1 MRSLADRRCRFTQ
14 RLALVLSALALA
26 LALLAGPRAASAQQ
40 PPGSATAS
48 ASVRA
53 PVRPPSGGQTTPPEE
68 DRAKSTPRR
77 ALGAFLKYA
86 RAGDLQR
93 AADFLDLRGLARGRE
108 KVEGPELAGMLL
120 RVLEWRVELD
130 AEALPDEPN
139 PPGVGAEGIVL
150 DVAEIGDQTHVLA
163 LSQVKLPNGTTA
175 WMFPRTTVAAVRPI
189 YEANQRRWLEEQVPE
204 WLKRRQGPGLL
215 IWQWL
220 GLALLALAA
229 YGVGRGLGKLLV
241 RTIINLVGRYF
252 MSAMS
257 LVRALSRPA
266 RLALGVVV
274 FELGVPY
281 LVLPASVE
289 RALGKGSNIL
299 YIFAAAHAVVGIV
312 RVATSTWEQ
321 KLPEDTIGIVE
332 NRGLRT
338 RLAMLRRIGTVVVG
352 FVAAG
357 LALLQFEVVRSVGL
371 SILAS
376 AGIVGVLVGIAA
388 QRTLGGIIAG
398 IEMSI
403 TEPVRIGDMV
413 EFDPGKF
420 GTVEQI
426 YFTYIVVRLWDDRRQ
441 IVPVT
446 RVMAAPFENWTRTG
460 VDLLVSVEI
469 FADYA
474 MPIETL
480 REAFRD
486 ACAKCEKWDKRSWR
500 VDVMEITDKAIRVR
514 GTASV
519 ASASNAYDLR
529 VELRERWFAFLQQLE
544 GGKYLPHGRVM
555 SASVE
560 EAPPPSSRPQLEA
573 PSSTTPDSSSSKP
586 SPKKA

>member
-1 MRSLADRRCRFTQ
+1 MRSPADLESCFTRRV
-14 RLALVLSALALA
+14 VLFVSALAIVLA
-26 LALLAGPRAASAQQ
+26 FVAGPRAALAQQ
-40 PPGSATAS
+40 PAPS
-48 ASVRA
+48 ASTSARA
-53 PVRPPSGGQTTPPEE
+53 PIRAPSAVQLTPLDE

-77 ALGAFLKYA
+77 ALAGFLRYA

-93 AADFLDLRGLARGRE
+93 AAEFLDLRGVARGRE
-108 KVEGPELAGMLL
+108 KLEGPELAGMLL

-130 AEALPDEPN
+130 PDALPDETS
-139 PPGVGAEGIVL
+139 PPGVGPEGIVL

-163 LSQVKLPNGTTA
+163 LQQVKLPNGTTA
-175 WMFPRTTVAAVRPI
+175 WMFPRSTVAAVRPI
-189 YEANQRRWLEEQVPE
+189 YEANKRRWLEEHVPD

-215 IWQWL
+215 VWQWL

-229 YGVGRGLGKLLV
+229 YGVGRGLGRLLV
-241 RTIINLVGRYF
+241 RSIIHVVGRF
-252 MSAMS
+252 FESAMS
-257 LVRALSRPA
+257 LVRALARPA
-266 RLALGVVV
+266 RLALGVAV
-274 FELGVPY
+274 FEIGLPY

-289 RALGKGSNIL
+289 RAIGKGSNIV
-299 YIFAAAHAVVGIV
+299 YIFAAALAVVGIV

-338 RLAMLRRIGTVVVG
+338 RLAMLRRIATVIVG
-352 FVAAG
+352 IVAAG

-376 AGIVGVLVGIAA
+376 AGIVGVLVGFAA
-388 QRTLGGIIAG
+388 QRTLGGVIAG

-413 EFDPGKF
+413 EFEQGEF

-460 VDLLVSVEI
+460 VDLLVPVEI
-469 FADYA
+469 LADHA
-474 MPIETL
+474 TPIETL
-480 REAFRD
+480 RQAFHE
-486 ACAKCEKWDKRSWR
+486 CCEKSDKWDKRSWR
-500 VDVMEITDKAIRVR
+500 VDVMEITDKAIRLR

-519 ASASNAYDLR
+519 ASATDAYDLR
-529 VELRERWFAFLQQLE
+529 ADLRERWFTFLQQLE

-560 EAPPPSSRPQLEA
+560 EAPPPSRPQVESPISA
-573 PSSTTPDSSSSKP
+573 TPDSSSSKP
-586 SPKKA
+586 SPKTGTG